1 MEGHVR
7 HRREMEEVTRTGRL
21 YPEKML
27 FSSRCL
33 RYLITCVCVCRIADP
48 DQPVLWLDQMPERS
62 LSRGFNNHINLIRC
76 RNTHDR
82 SDTLSLLDQVQP
94 VLGGFLVL
102 RFTIISGPEISSA
115 HKPGIAQIR
124 YPVLV
129 SGRSH
134 VRCLEKLYS
143 GTFYHVDLVSS
154 YPPSLHFCKS
164 VLCGNVM

>member
-134 VRCLEKLYS
+134 DTREMS
-143 GTFYHVDLVSS
+143 GKIVFWRILSRRSCIVISPILTFL
-154 YPPSLHFCKS
+154 
-164 VLCGNVM
+164 